1 MTFEEQAKLNADLKT
16 TNVKSLKKPTFLNV
30 MLGEKDNIIKSV
42 SEPQLI
48 PLKHISASQ
57 KNPGREGGVKMK
69 SVKKIYRNL
78 QEGGWRDGSETCV
91 VIKMPNPEQGSNLLY
106 NLYFTLHRF
115 TSSKNIQNDYGITN
129 PVLPS
134 VVVELKDN
142 LSQEEFDRAI
152 VDMADFEN
160 EQTSRDNA
168 HEPYSDESKDNNV
181 LEYLATFPNLKTTKD
196 KLSHLKNI
204 WKKKQLGRGMHP
216 NTAAAVIKRLESKI
230 GIVSPMVR
238 FRNDELRKDW
248 QDNDYRGDFTYG
260 GEEIISL
267 DLTNKSLQQP
277 FGDGEEYLVE
287 FWHQP
292 HFNRDFGNL
301 MNTVTNWLENG
312 IHVPILVILDADKAQ
327 GAADVN
333 MVRKNRI
340 EQIERHMKFVS
351 QEVKDMVHF
360 VAFVPH
366 LRDSSKEDL
375 GSMISYK
382 KLKEQFFGK

>member
-1 MTFEEQAKLNADLKT
+1 M
-16 TNVKSLKKPTFLNV
+16 
-30 MLGEKDNIIKSV
+30 
-42 SEPQLI
+42 
-48 PLKHISASQ
+48 
-57 KNPGREGGVKMK
+57 
-69 SVKKIYRNL
+69 
-78 QEGGWRDGSETCV
+78 
-91 VIKMPNPEQGSNLLY
+91 NLL
-106 NLYFTLHRF
+106 R
-115 TSSKNIQNDYGITN
+115 K
-129 PVLPS
+129 
-134 VVVELKDN
+134 K
-142 LSQEEFDRAI
+142 
-152 VDMADFEN
+152 
-160 EQTSRDNA
+160 
-168 HEPYSDESKDNNV
+168 
-181 LEYLATFPNLKTTKD
+181 
-196 KLSHLKNI
+196 LKNI

-382 KLKEQFFGK
+382 KLKEHLHQVFVQ